1 MVRWLIPKVIVLYKG
16 PMHHGGQS
24 NLHEVIM
31 LKAMIFIFKLKGLMT
46 SNYFQFHV
54 YPAEESKYPRAEG
67 CSIQGR
73 GLSKGVN

>member
-54 YPAEESKYPRAEG
+54 YPAEESKYPMIFRAEG
-67 CSIQGR
+67 YPRELI
-73 GLSKGVN
+73 NT